1 MNILNTIL
9 KIISENRAWVI
20 WIIVLIFLVLMISF
34 AIRYVYRSNRKRRI
48 WTEKISQD
56 ELSSRL
62 KRITHLKEKG
72 AISEEEFERKRELLF
87 QLAGN
92 RSGLMEEVVEKE
104 PKSVVRNEAGPTEK
118 PKHVKL
124 KVKQKAFEQS
134 NEVMGKKVKVKEKIK
149 AESKKELEEIEP
161 WYARVDKYLR
171 K

>member
-1 MNILNTIL
+1 M
-9 KIISENRAWVI
+9 
-20 WIIVLIFLVLMISF
+20 
-34 AIRYVYRSNRKRRI
+34 

-72 AISEEEFERKRELLF
+72 AISEEKFERKRELLF

-92 RSGLMEEVVEKE
+92 RRGLREEVIEKE
-104 PKSVVRNEAGPTEK
+104 SKSVTGYEAEPIEK
-118 PKHVKL
+118 PKHIKL

-134 NEVMGKKVKVKEKIK
+134 NEVMGKKVKVKGKTK
-149 AESKKELEEIEP
+149 AESKKDLEEVES
-161 WYARVDKYLR
+161 WYERMNKYLR

>member
-1 MNILNTIL
+1 M
-9 KIISENRAWVI
+9 
-20 WIIVLIFLVLMISF
+20 
-34 AIRYVYRSNRKRRI
+34 

-92 RSGLMEEVVEKE
+92 GSGLRGEVAEKE
-104 PKSVVRNEAGPTEK
+104 PKSVTGYEAEPTEK

-134 NEVMGKKVKVKEKIK
+134 NEVMGKKVTVKEKIK

-161 WYARVDKYLR
+161 WYERVDKYLR

>member
-1 MNILNTIL
+1 M
-9 KIISENRAWVI
+9 
-20 WIIVLIFLVLMISF
+20 
-34 AIRYVYRSNRKRRI
+34 
-48 WTEKISQD
+48 
-56 ELSSRL
+56 
-62 KRITHLKEKG
+62 KEKG

-87 QLAGN
+87 QLAGD
-92 RSGLMEEVVEKE
+92 RRGLRGEVVEKE
-104 PKSVVRNEAGPTEK
+104 SKSVVRNEAGLTEK

-161 WYARVDKYLR
+161 WYEQVDKYLR